1 MKTSFRFIYQNLIK
15 KYLNSFKKNIT
26 GVRVKKLDLDNFV
39 VHLVARGNRAM
50 ISFPL
55 DKIIFDQMIISSL
68 DPYEAAI
75 IGFYYGK
82 NYKEMTNKPS
92 INNSVFLLN
101 ITSGAQNTIISMDR
115 LQRIVFVDN
124 KESEN
129 QKQILMHPL
138 SIISQKEL
146 ISKFHPTH
154 SCYIGILA
162 GKSEK
167 SSPWSEINSRITT

>member
-1 MKTSFRFIYQNLIK
+1 MKTSFRFVCQNPIK
-15 KYLNSFKKNIT
+15 KYLNSFKKNIK

-39 VHLVARGNRAM
+39 VHLVVRGNRAI

-55 DKIIFDQMIISSL
+55 NKIIFDQMIISSL

-75 IGFYYGK
+75 IGYYYGK
-82 NYKEMTNKPS
+82 NYKEMANKTS
-92 INNSVFLLN
+92 IKNHVFLLN
-101 ITSGAQNTIISMDR
+101 ITSNAQNTIISMDR
-115 LQRIVFVDN
+115 LKRIVFVDN
-124 KESEN
+124 KDSEN
-129 QKQILMHPL
+129 QKQMHPV
-138 SIISQKEL
+138 SIISQKKL

-167 SSPWSEINSRITT
+167 HSLWPENNSRITT